1 MPFFDAEWHLSINM
15 IILLENRP
23 GKAITVY
30 LYKKIFVTEKQF
42 IFSNERKYRLIRHL
56 SFWIAFSIVCF
67 VTGSYPYRPEDL
79 LTSQFYIISLIW
91 VACFLPVSVL
101 FSYLFLKFVLP
112 IVSKKRN
119 FFKIFLAICI
129 ASLINITISCLLN
142 RMAISRYDATAD
154 KEILKENLQLTYY
167 HSIVFTFLLASLITI
182 ITVIKNWYLQIAEN
196 TKLYKQKIYT
206 ELNVLKSQVYPAF
219 LFNSLTILR
228 NQLDRSTAEAAKL
241 LLSLSDILS
250 YILYDSGRERVLL
263 KKEIVNIK
271 NYIEVIK
278 HSGVSDITTE
288 EYVSFSDKYIP
299 PLILF
304 SLLETVL
311 SEINT
316 QTSRSPR
323 IHISICEKNNFIE
336 FKISCEFEGSLINE
350 SFPEKTINKIRK
362 SIKKFPLSDQKL
374 IIIKNERNIEFSIL
388 IEIMD
393 SVNFSKNEL
402 YFQK

>member
-1 MPFFDAEWHLSINM
+1 
-15 IILLENRP
+15 
-23 GKAITVY
+23 
-30 LYKKIFVTEKQF
+30 
-42 IFSNERKYRLIRHL
+42 
-56 SFWIAFSIVCF
+56 
-67 VTGSYPYRPEDL
+67 
-79 LTSQFYIISLIW
+79 
-91 VACFLPVSVL
+91 
-101 FSYLFLKFVLP
+101 
-112 IVSKKRN
+112 
-119 FFKIFLAICI
+119 
-129 ASLINITISCLLN
+129 
-142 RMAISRYDATAD
+142 MAISRYDATAD